1 MALAWGFLGAQFSL
15 TGVLRAS
22 GNMVSTMVLTLISQ
36 WVLQFPL
43 AYVLSKHTAMGERGI
58 WWAFPVTNVIIV
70 LVTLGVYAQGD
81 WKRKRLVDPESVR
94 AAWCRARSSPT
105 RERGSRKRD
114 RHPRA
119 KRKGHCRKQESA
131 TLFVR

>member
-43 AYVLSKHTAMGERGI
+43 AYVLSKHTTLGERGI
-58 WWAFPVTNVIIV
+58 WWAFPVTNIIIV
-70 LVTLGVYAQGD
+70 FVTLGVYAQGD
-81 WKRKRLVDPESVR
+81 WKRKRLVDPGALEEGAVTSAIIGDEGVR
-94 AAWCRARSSPT
+94 
-105 RERGSRKRD
+105 
-114 RHPRA
+114 
-119 KRKGHCRKQESA
+119 
-131 TLFVR
+131 V